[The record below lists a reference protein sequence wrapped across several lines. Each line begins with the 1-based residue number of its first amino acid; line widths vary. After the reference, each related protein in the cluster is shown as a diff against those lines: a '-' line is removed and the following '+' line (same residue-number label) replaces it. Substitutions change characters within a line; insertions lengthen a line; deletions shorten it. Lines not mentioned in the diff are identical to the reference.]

1 MSEGPRQRSLFRQP
15 PAPFKA
21 PPMCYIDAM
30 IFKGLAIAV
39 IPLAVVLLAP
49 AQVPL
54 STPATHHPASGQ
66 QAQSPY
72 PSPQAQPKPDSN
84 GVPGGEQQ
92 PMIITLPAP
101 KAIPWLLHEK
111 ILWAAYV
118 VLAILG
124 YAGIMLAL
132 ATLKKIERHTEAFE
146 GSMEAVQAIA
156 GTAATA
162 AETAATAAGTAA
174 TVAETAAKT
183 AAAASTTAATTAAAA
198 LETAQAAL
206 LQAQTIVNAE
216 RPWVLVTAEPAP
228 GFESSFEITATN
240 RGRSPA
246 RVTAALDR
254 VLFAIDEAHLPEVP
268 ELKPV
273 ETGKRFVP
281 TILLPGESATLKI
294 FSRDDAR
301 GYCDSDEMFKS
312 IESWDQKIFLV
323 GKVTY
328 SNLIAAAGSEEHQTN
343 WCCWYIHGKQRSA
356 LVPAGGAAYNA
367 HT

>member
-1 MSEGPRQRSLFRQP
+1 
-15 PAPFKA
+15 
-21 PPMCYIDAM
+21 MCYIDAM

-156 GTAATA
+156 
-162 AETAATAAGTAA
+162 
-174 TVAETAAKT
+174 KT

-228 GFESSFEITATN
+228 GVESSFEITATN